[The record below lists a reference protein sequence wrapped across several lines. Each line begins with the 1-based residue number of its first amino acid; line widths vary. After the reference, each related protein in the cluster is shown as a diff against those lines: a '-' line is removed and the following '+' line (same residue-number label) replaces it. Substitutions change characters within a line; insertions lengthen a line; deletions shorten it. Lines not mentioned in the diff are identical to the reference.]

1 MRKLRRQGR
10 DVDASELGGRA
21 NGAIAVPDREDV
33 MSSDPLAE
41 NSAAL
46 DQTFEDIVTDCGGDP
61 RAAAVELLA
70 IIAADVARFSAVRA
84 AQPLSQDRATRS

>member
-41 NSAAL
+41 IA
-46 DQTFEDIVTDCGGDP
+46 P
-61 RAAAVELLA
+61 RSIKHSTTSLRIAAA
-70 IIAADVARFSAVRA
+70 IRA
-84 AQPLSQDRATRS
+84 PPQSNCWRS

>member
-1 MRKLRRQGR
+1 
-10 DVDASELGGRA
+10 
-21 NGAIAVPDREDV
+21 
-33 MSSDPLAE
+33 MSS
-41 NSAAL
+41 AL